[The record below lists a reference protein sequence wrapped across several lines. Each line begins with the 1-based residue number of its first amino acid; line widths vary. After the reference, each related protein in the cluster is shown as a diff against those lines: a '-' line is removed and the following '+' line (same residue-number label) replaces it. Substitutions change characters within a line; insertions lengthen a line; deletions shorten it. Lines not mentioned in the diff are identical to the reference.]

1 MRKLPNSFYSIQL
14 KANVILNIEIIF
26 SSFMNTNSLIFNH
39 RVAKNF
45 IPKPPGNVPKVG
57 EIPPNFSLP
66 KVGGGFIQ
74 LSDYQGKQP
83 LVLAF
88 TRIFTEKLFCPY
100 CYPHIKQL
108 KDDYQKIRDL
118 GAELL
123 MITSTDQQ
131 QSQEIVDN
139 LDLPYPLLYDPD
151 CATFRDYKIG
161 QALGAPLP
169 AQFILNNQGFITF
182 RHLFSFTDGHA
193 STDTILTQLKQLINN
208 ST

>member
-1 MRKLPNSFYSIQL
+1 M
-14 KANVILNIEIIF
+14 
-26 SSFMNTNSLIFNH
+26 
-39 RVAKNF
+39 
-45 IPKPPGNVPKVG
+45 
-57 EIPPNFSLP
+57 
-66 KVGGGFIQ
+66 IQ

-83 LVLAF
+83 VVLAF

-108 KDDYQKIRDL
+108 KEGYQQIREL

-123 MITSTDQQ
+123 MITSTDER

-151 CATFRDYKIG
+151 CNTFRCYQIG

-169 AQFILNNQGFITF
+169 AQFILDKQGRITF
-182 RHLFSFTDGHA
+182 RHLFSFVDGHA
-193 STDTILTQLKQLINN
+193 STDTILAQLKQL
-208 ST
+208 SE